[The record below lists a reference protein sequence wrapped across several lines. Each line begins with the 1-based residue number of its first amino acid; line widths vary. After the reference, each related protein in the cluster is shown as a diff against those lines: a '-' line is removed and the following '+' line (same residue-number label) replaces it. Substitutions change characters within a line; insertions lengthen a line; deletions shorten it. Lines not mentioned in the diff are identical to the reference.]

1 MERKTVLFAPLNWGL
16 GHASRSIPII
26 YKYLDQD
33 YNVILAADG
42 DAYSLLSQ
50 EFPQLKIIRL
60 ADIRVKYLKGFLF
73 PLGLCTIALKISYKN
88 YKEHIQLAQ
97 IIEQV
102 SVDVV
107 ISDNRYG
114 LWSKK
119 VKNILITHQL
129 SIFPP
134 KILRFS
140 TAFLRK
146 IIQKKLSHFDEVWV
160 PDYESE
166 PSLAGLLSHQ
176 KNVHPNI
183 KYIGP
188 ISRYSQEVVAEN
200 EEIVAIISGPEP
212 FKNQLANKIAEISTV
227 NSMNITM
234 YGNGIKLTKEA
245 PFVNVIQKASFYQ
258 LNTALNQANLVIAS
272 GGYTTLMD
280 LHLLQKKAILIPT
293 PNQTEQEYLAKTNQ
307 SHPHFTF
314 VKFANLQTLPELIK
328 RQNTNDLN
336 TKRIIN

>member
-1 MERKTVLFAPLNWGL
+1 MEKKTVLFAPLNWGL

-26 YKYLDQD
+26 YEHLSQ
-33 YNVILAADG
+33 YNVLLAADG
-42 DAYSLLSQ
+42 EAYSLLNQ

-60 ADIRVKYLKGFLF
+60 TDIRVKYLKGFLF
-73 PLGLCTIALKISYKN
+73 PLGLCTIALKISYRN

-97 IIEQV
+97 IIEQE
-102 SVDVV
+102 SVDMV

-119 VKNILITHQL
+119 VKSILITHQL
-129 SIFPP
+129 SIIPP
-134 KILRFS
+134 KILRF
-140 TAFLRK
+140 TTVFLRK

-160 PDYESE
+160 PDYDSE

-176 KNVHPNI
+176 KNVHPTI

-188 ISRYSQEVVAEN
+188 ISRYNQETVDEN
-200 EEIVAIISGPEP
+200 EEIIAIISGPEP
-212 FKNQLANKIAEISTV
+212 FRNQLVNKLAEISTT
-227 NSMNITM
+227 NSMEITL
-234 YGNGIKLTKEA
+234 YGNGIKLTEEA

-280 LHLLQKKAILIPT
+280 LHLLEKRAILIPT
-293 PNQTEQEYLAKTNQ
+293 PNQTEQEYLADINQ
-307 SHPHFTF
+307 LHPLFTF
-314 VKFANLQTLPELIK
+314 VTFENLHKLSEIIK
-328 RQNTNDLN
+328 QQKQKIDKEKNQ
-336 TKRIIN
+336 